1 MVRWPEHLFTGAEF
15 LSFAS
20 VLLRQREIKRSRLV
34 TCKRVRAVIR
44 FIKGKAGAARYT
56 CDTSCRIRHANFFSH
71 HKRERRVSLTVIAQ
85 RMGNTSFQR
94 LVTGLVLSTLLVGCS
109 STKSSNVRVVD
120 RNNAVAQRPTVT
132 TGQYV
137 VRPGDTM
144 FSIAFRYGWDYKAL
158 AARNNI
164 PTPYTIHPG
173 QTIRFDG
180 RTGSTPTAVVSNS
193 SSSPSSSSKT
203 TVIRRQANGT
213 TTTTVTGSGA
223 GSTGAA
229 PSVASKSAPTPL
241 PPAGPAPTGWGWP
254 SNGILIGKFSSNGS
268 LNKGIDI
275 AGDLGQPVLAAS
287 DGTVVYAGSGL
298 RGYGELVIIKHS
310 ETYVSA
316 YGHNRRLL
324 VREGQQVKV
333 GQTIAEMGSTG
344 TDRVK
349 LHFEIRRQGKPVD
362 PLQFLPRR

>member
-1 MVRWPEHLFTGAEF
+1 
-15 LSFAS
+15 
-20 VLLRQREIKRSRLV
+20 
-34 TCKRVRAVIR
+34 
-44 FIKGKAGAARYT
+44 
-56 CDTSCRIRHANFFSH
+56 
-71 HKRERRVSLTVIAQ
+71 VSLTVIAQ
-85 RMGNTSFQR
+85 RMGTTSFQR
-94 LVTGLVLSTLLVGCS
+94 LMIGLALSSLLVGCS
-109 STKSSNVRVVD
+109 STKSSSVGVVERSHNV
-120 RNNAVAQRPTVT
+120 APQRPTVT
-132 TGQYV
+132 TGEYA
-137 VRPGDTM
+137 VRRGDTL

-164 PTPYTIHPG
+164 AEPYTIHPG
-173 QTIRFDG
+173 QVIRFDG
-180 RTGSTPTAVVSNS
+180 RTGTAPATVVTSTQS
-193 SSSPSSSSKT
+193 SASSSSKT
-203 TVIRRQANGT
+203 TVIRRPAGT
-213 TTTTVTGSGA
+213 TTAPATAATTS
-223 GSTGAA
+223 
-229 PSVASKSAPTPL
+229 PASKPAPAPVA
-241 PPAGPAPTGWGWP
+241 PAGPAPTGWGWP
-254 SNGILIGKFSSNGS
+254 SNGVLIGKFSSNGS

-298 RGYGELVIIKHS
+298 RGYGELVIIKHN

-316 YGHNRRLL
+316 YGHNRKLL

>member
-1 MVRWPEHLFTGAEF
+1 MSFDRKTRCSRSLFATAGTTKPSPHVTTF
-15 LSFAS
+15 L
-20 VLLRQREIKRSRLV
+20 RRIRSI
-34 TCKRVRAVIR
+34 RVRQFALMV
-44 FIKGKAGAARYT
+44 APVQ
-56 CDTSCRIRHANFFSH
+56 
-71 HKRERRVSLTVIAQ
+71 RRRGGECNRV
-85 RMGNTSFQR
+85 QR
-94 LVTGLVLSTLLVGCS
+94 LRRRENHGNPASGEWHNDQL
-109 STKSSNVRVVD
+109 
-120 RNNAVAQRPTVT
+120 PTV
-132 TGQYV
+132 V
-137 VRPGDTM
+137 
-144 FSIAFRYGWDYKAL
+144 
-158 AARNNI
+158 
-164 PTPYTIHPG
+164 
-173 QTIRFDG
+173 
-180 RTGSTPTAVVSNS
+180 
-193 SSSPSSSSKT
+193 
-203 TVIRRQANGT
+203 
-213 TTTTVTGSGA
+213 
-223 GSTGAA
+223 A
-229 PSVASKSAPTPL
+229 PSVASKPAPAPM

-310 ETYVSA
+310 DTYVSA

>member
-1 MVRWPEHLFTGAEF
+1 VSRT
-15 LSFAS
+15 
-20 VLLRQREIKRSRLV
+20 VIRQRS
-34 TCKRVRAVIR
+34 
-44 FIKGKAGAARYT
+44 FSKG
-56 CDTSCRIRHANFFSH
+56 
-71 HKRERRVSLTVIAQ
+71 
-85 RMGNTSFQR
+85 FQR
-94 LVTGLVLSTLLVGCS
+94 LLIGVALSVLLVGCS
-109 STKSSNVRVVD
+109 SSPSGGVRVVD
-120 RNNAVAQRPTVT
+120 RNSNAAPQRPTVT

-137 VRPGDTM
+137 VRRGDTL

-158 AARNNI
+158 AARNQI
-164 PTPYTIHPG
+164 PEPYTIRPG

-180 RTGSTPTAVVSNS
+180 RSNS
-193 SSSPSSSSKT
+193 TSSGVVAVPGRATSTTSTQTSASGSVKT
-203 TVIRRQANGT
+203 TVISKPVA
-213 TTTTVTGSGA
+213 TV
-223 GSTGAA
+223 
-229 PSVASKSAPTPL
+229 PSVSA
-241 PPAGPAPTGWGWP
+241 PPAGPAGPAPKGWTWP
-254 SNGILIGKFSSNGS
+254 SNGVLIGKFSSNGS

-287 DGTVVYAGSGL
+287 DGSVVYAGSGL

-310 ETYVSA
+310 DTYVSA

-324 VREGQQVKV
+324 VREGQQVKA

>member
-1 MVRWPEHLFTGAEF
+1 MSRTVI
-15 LSFAS
+15 
-20 VLLRQREIKRSRLV
+20 RQRS
-34 TCKRVRAVIR
+34 
-44 FIKGKAGAARYT
+44 FSKG
-56 CDTSCRIRHANFFSH
+56 
-71 HKRERRVSLTVIAQ
+71 
-85 RMGNTSFQR
+85 FQR
-94 LVTGLVLSTLLVGCS
+94 LLIGVALSVLLVGCS
-109 STKSSNVRVVD
+109 SSPSGGVRVVD
-120 RNNAVAQRPTVT
+120 RNSNAAPQRPTVT

-137 VRPGDTM
+137 VRRGDTL

-158 AARNNI
+158 AARNQI
-164 PTPYTIHPG
+164 PEPYTIRPG

-180 RTGSTPTAVVSNS
+180 RSNS
-193 SSSPSSSSKT
+193 TSSGVVAVPGRATSTTSTQTSASGSVKT
-203 TVIRRQANGT
+203 TVISKPVA
-213 TTTTVTGSGA
+213 TV
-223 GSTGAA
+223 
-229 PSVASKSAPTPL
+229 PSVSA
-241 PPAGPAPTGWGWP
+241 PPAGPAGPAPKGWTWP
-254 SNGILIGKFSSNGS
+254 SNGVLIGKFSSNGS

-287 DGTVVYAGSGL
+287 DGSVVYAGSGL

-310 ETYVSA
+310 DTYVSA

-324 VREGQQVKV
+324 VREGQQVKA

>member
-1 MVRWPEHLFTGAEF
+1 MSRTVI
-15 LSFAS
+15 
-20 VLLRQREIKRSRLV
+20 RQRS
-34 TCKRVRAVIR
+34 
-44 FIKGKAGAARYT
+44 FSKG
-56 CDTSCRIRHANFFSH
+56 
-71 HKRERRVSLTVIAQ
+71 
-85 RMGNTSFQR
+85 FQR
-94 LVTGLVLSTLLVGCS
+94 LLIGIALSVLLVGCS
-109 STKSSNVRVVD
+109 SSPSGGVRVVD
-120 RNNAVAQRPTVT
+120 RNSNAAPQRPTVT

-137 VRPGDTM
+137 VRRGDTL

-158 AARNNI
+158 AARNQI
-164 PTPYTIHPG
+164 PEPYTIRPG

-180 RTGSTPTAVVSNS
+180 RSNSTSAVVASRPGGATSTTSTQTS
-193 SSSPSSSSKT
+193 SSGSVKT
-203 TVIRRQANGT
+203 TVISKP
-213 TTTTVTGSGA
+213 V
-223 GSTGAA
+223 AA
-229 PSVASKSAPTPL
+229 VPSVSAPPL
-241 PPAGPAPTGWGWP
+241 GPAGPAPKGWTWP
-254 SNGILIGKFSSNGS
+254 SNGVLIGKFASNGS

-287 DGTVVYAGSGL
+287 DGSVVYAGSGL

-310 ETYVSA
+310 DTYVSA

-324 VREGQQVKV
+324 VREGQQVKA

>member
-1 MVRWPEHLFTGAEF
+1 M
-15 LSFAS
+15 
-20 VLLRQREIKRSRLV
+20 
-34 TCKRVRAVIR
+34 
-44 FIKGKAGAARYT
+44 
-56 CDTSCRIRHANFFSH
+56 
-71 HKRERRVSLTVIAQ
+71 SLTVIQQ
-85 RMGNTSFQR
+85 RISSTSFQR
-94 LVTGLVLSTLLVGCS
+94 LVIGIALGFLLVGCS
-109 STKSSNVRVVD
+109 SKSPSGAPVVD
-120 RNNAVAQRPTVT
+120 RTKAAAPQRQPVT

-137 VRPGDTM
+137 VRRSDTL
-144 FSIAFRYGWDYKAL
+144 FSIAFRYGWDWKAL
-158 AARNNI
+158 AERNQI
-164 PTPYTIHPG
+164 PAPYTIHPG

-180 RTGSTPTAVVSNS
+180 RSNSTPTSVVSAPPPVVS
-193 SSSPSSSSKT
+193 TPSVVGSKPET
-203 TVIRRQANGT
+203 APSGSFKKTVISP
-213 TTTTVTGSGA
+213 TVGVV
-223 GSTGAA
+223 
-229 PSVASKSAPTPL
+229 PVVVPTPEST
-241 PPAGPAPTGWGWP
+241 PATTPVQAVGRSPTGWAWP

-287 DGTVVYAGSGL
+287 DGSVVYAGSGL

-310 ETYVSA
+310 DTYVSA

-362 PLQFLPRR
+362 PLEFLPRR

>member
-1 MVRWPEHLFTGAEF
+1 M
-15 LSFAS
+15 
-20 VLLRQREIKRSRLV
+20 
-34 TCKRVRAVIR
+34 
-44 FIKGKAGAARYT
+44 
-56 CDTSCRIRHANFFSH
+56 
-71 HKRERRVSLTVIAQ
+71 SLTVIAQ
-85 RMGNTSFQR
+85 RMGITGFQR

-109 STKSSNVRVVD
+109 STKSSDVRVVD
-120 RNNAVAQRPTVT
+120 RKNAVAQRPVVT

-137 VRPGDTM
+137 VRPKDTL

-164 PTPYTIHPG
+164 PEPYTIHPG

-180 RTGSTPTAVVSNS
+180 RTGSTSTAPTEVVSSSNS
-193 SSSPSSSSKT
+193 TPSSSSKT

-213 TTTTVTGSGA
+213 TTSTTVV
-223 GSTGAA
+223 A
-229 PSVASKSAPTPL
+229 PSVANKPAPEPL

>member
-1 MVRWPEHLFTGAEF
+1 M
-15 LSFAS
+15 
-20 VLLRQREIKRSRLV
+20 
-34 TCKRVRAVIR
+34 
-44 FIKGKAGAARYT
+44 
-56 CDTSCRIRHANFFSH
+56 
-71 HKRERRVSLTVIAQ
+71 SLTVIAQ
-85 RMGNTSFQR
+85 RMSTTSFQR
-94 LVTGLVLSTLLVGCS
+94 LVTGLVLSALLVGCS
-109 STKSSNVRVVD
+109 STKSSSAGVVD
-120 RNNAVAQRPTVT
+120 RSKTAPQRPVVT

-137 VRPGDTM
+137 VRPKDTL

-173 QTIRFDG
+173 QIIRFDG
-180 RTGSTPTAVVSNS
+180 RTGSTPTTVVNASD
-193 SSSPSSSSKT
+193 SSPSSSSKT
-203 TVIRRQANGT
+203 TVIRRQANGAT
-213 TTTTVTGSGA
+213 TTTTVV
-223 GSTGAA
+223 A
-229 PSVASKSAPTPL
+229 PSVASKPAPAPL

>member
-1 MVRWPEHLFTGAEF
+1 M
-15 LSFAS
+15 
-20 VLLRQREIKRSRLV
+20 
-34 TCKRVRAVIR
+34 
-44 FIKGKAGAARYT
+44 
-56 CDTSCRIRHANFFSH
+56 
-71 HKRERRVSLTVIAQ
+71 SLTVIAQ
-85 RMGNTSFQR
+85 RMSSKSFQR
-94 LVTGLVLSTLLVGCS
+94 LAAGLLLSTTLALLAACS
-109 STKSSNVRVVD
+109 STPKNGVNVVD
-120 RNNAVAQRPTVT
+120 RNGVAQRPAVT
-132 TGQYV
+132 TGQYA
-137 VRPGDTM
+137 VRRGDTL
-144 FSIAFRYGWDYKAL
+144 FSIAFRYGWDWKAL

-164 PTPYTIHPG
+164 AAPFTIVPG
-173 QTIRFDG
+173 QVIRFDG
-180 RTGSTPTAVVSNS
+180 RSGSQPAGATSTTVVS
-193 SSSPSSSSKT
+193 SSSGSKT
-203 TVIRRQANGT
+203 TVIKRPGT
-213 TTTTVTGSGA
+213 
-223 GSTGAA
+223 
-229 PSVASKSAPTPL
+229 VASTPAPAPAL
-241 PPAGPAPTGWGWP
+241 PAGPAPKGWGWP

-310 ETYVSA
+310 DTYVSA

-333 GQTIAEMGSTG
+333 GQKIAEMGSTG

>member
-1 MVRWPEHLFTGAEF
+1 M
-15 LSFAS
+15 
-20 VLLRQREIKRSRLV
+20 
-34 TCKRVRAVIR
+34 
-44 FIKGKAGAARYT
+44 
-56 CDTSCRIRHANFFSH
+56 
-71 HKRERRVSLTVIAQ
+71 SLTGLAQ
-85 RMGNTSFQR
+85 RMSKTSFHR
-94 LVTGLVLSTLLVGCS
+94 LVLGLVFSSVLVGCS
-109 STKSSNVRVVD
+109 SSPSSGARVVD
-120 RNNAVAQRPTVT
+120 RNSAVPQKPTVT

-137 VRPGDTM
+137 VRKGDTL

-164 PTPYTIHPG
+164 PVPYTIHPG

-180 RTGSTPTAVVSNS
+180 RTGSTPAAVVTNTT
-193 SSSPSSSSKT
+193 SSPSSSSKT
-203 TVIRRQANGT
+203 TIITRPAGT
-213 TTTTVTGSGA
+213 ASPTI
-223 GSTGAA
+223 
-229 PSVASKSAPTPL
+229 ASKPAPAPL

-254 SNGILIGKFSSNGS
+254 SNGVLIGKFSSNGS

-310 ETYVSA
+310 DTYVSA

>member
-1 MVRWPEHLFTGAEF
+1 M
-15 LSFAS
+15 
-20 VLLRQREIKRSRLV
+20 
-34 TCKRVRAVIR
+34 
-44 FIKGKAGAARYT
+44 
-56 CDTSCRIRHANFFSH
+56 
-71 HKRERRVSLTVIAQ
+71 SLTVIAQ
-85 RMGNTSFQR
+85 RMGTKSFQR

-109 STKSSNVRVVD
+109 SSKTSDVRVVD
-120 RNNAVAQRPTVT
+120 RNNAVPQRPVVT

-137 VRPGDTM
+137 VRPKDTL

-180 RTGSTPTAVVSNS
+180 RTGSTPAPVESATDST
-193 SSSPSSSSKT
+193 PSSSLKT

-213 TTTTVTGSGA
+213 TTSSAVV
-223 GSTGAA
+223 A
-229 PSVASKSAPTPL
+229 PSVATKPAPAPM

-310 ETYVSA
+310 DTYVSA

>member
-1 MVRWPEHLFTGAEF
+1 M
-15 LSFAS
+15 
-20 VLLRQREIKRSRLV
+20 
-34 TCKRVRAVIR
+34 
-44 FIKGKAGAARYT
+44 
-56 CDTSCRIRHANFFSH
+56 
-71 HKRERRVSLTVIAQ
+71 SLTVIAQ
-85 RMGNTSFQR
+85 RMGITSLKR
-94 LVTGLVLSTLLVGCS
+94 LVTGLLLSTLLVGCS
-109 STKSSNVRVVD
+109 STPSGNVRVVD
-120 RNNAVAQRPTVT
+120 RNNATPQRPTVT

-137 VRPGDTM
+137 VRRGDTL

-164 PTPYTIHPG
+164 PAPYTIHPG

-180 RTGSTPTAVVSNS
+180 RSGSTPTAVVTQSGS
-193 SSSPSSSSKT
+193 TPSSSSKT
-203 TVIRRQANGT
+203 TVIRRPVGPT
-213 TTTTVTGSGA
+213 TATI
-223 GSTGAA
+223 
-229 PSVASKSAPTPL
+229 PSVANKPAPAPM
-241 PPAGPAPTGWGWP
+241 PPAGPAATGWGWP
-254 SNGILIGKFSSNGS
+254 SNGVLIGKFSSNGS

-275 AGDLGQPVLAAS
+275 AGDLGQPVFAAS

-310 ETYVSA
+310 DTYVSA

>member
-1 MVRWPEHLFTGAEF
+1 MRTNSYH
-15 LSFAS
+15 
-20 VLLRQREIKRSRLV
+20 RLV
-34 TCKRVRAVIR
+34 VGLLLSATLALL
-44 FIKGKAGAARYT
+44 AA
-56 CDTSCRIRHANFFSH
+56 
-71 HKRERRVSLTVIAQ
+71 
-85 RMGNTSFQR
+85 
-94 LVTGLVLSTLLVGCS
+94 CS
-109 STKSSNVRVVD
+109 SSPKNGVRVVD
-120 RNNAVAQRPTVT
+120 RNGVAQRPAVT

-137 VRPGDTM
+137 VRRGDTL
-144 FSIAFRYGWDYKAL
+144 FSIAFRYGWDWKAL

-164 PTPYTIHPG
+164 GAPFTIVPG

-180 RTGSTPTAVVSNS
+180 RAGARPTAVATSTVT
-193 SSSPSSSSKT
+193 SPSSGSKT
-203 TVIRRQANGT
+203 TVIKRQAT
-213 TTTTVTGSGA
+213 ATK
-223 GSTGAA
+223 AA
-229 PSVASKSAPTPL
+229 VAPAPL
-241 PPAGPAPTGWGWP
+241 PAGPAPKGWGWP
-254 SNGILIGKFSSNGS
+254 ANGILIGKFSSNGS

-287 DGTVVYAGSGL
+287 DGSVVYAGSGL

-310 ETYVSA
+310 DTYVSA

>member
-1 MVRWPEHLFTGAEF
+1 
-15 LSFAS
+15 
-20 VLLRQREIKRSRLV
+20 
-34 TCKRVRAVIR
+34 
-44 FIKGKAGAARYT
+44 
-56 CDTSCRIRHANFFSH
+56 
-71 HKRERRVSLTVIAQ
+71 
-85 RMGNTSFQR
+85 MGITSFQR
-94 LVTGLVLSTLLVGCS
+94 LMISLVLSSLLVGCS
-109 STKSSNVRVVD
+109 STKSSSVRVVD
-120 RNNAVAQRPTVT
+120 RNSAVAQRPTVT

-137 VRPGDTM
+137 VRRGDTL

-164 PTPYTIHPG
+164 PEPFTIHPG

-180 RTGSTPTAVVSNS
+180 RSGAAPTTVVTTSQS
-193 SSSPSSSSKT
+193 SASSSSKT
-203 TVIRRQANGT
+203 TVTRRPVG
-213 TTTTVTGSGA
+213 V
-223 GSTGAA
+223 A
-229 PSVASKSAPTPL
+229 PATPSKSTPAPL

-254 SNGILIGKFSSNGS
+254 ANGILIGKFSSNGS

-298 RGYGELVIIKHS
+298 RGYGELVIIKHN

>member
-1 MVRWPEHLFTGAEF
+1 MSRTVI
-15 LSFAS
+15 
-20 VLLRQREIKRSRLV
+20 RQRS
-34 TCKRVRAVIR
+34 
-44 FIKGKAGAARYT
+44 FSKG
-56 CDTSCRIRHANFFSH
+56 
-71 HKRERRVSLTVIAQ
+71 
-85 RMGNTSFQR
+85 FQR
-94 LVTGLVLSTLLVGCS
+94 LLIGVALSVLLVGCS
-109 STKSSNVRVVD
+109 SSPSGGVRVVD
-120 RNNAVAQRPTVT
+120 RNSNAAPQRPTVT

-137 VRPGDTM
+137 VRRGDTL

-158 AARNNI
+158 AARNQI
-164 PTPYTIHPG
+164 PEPYTIRPG

-180 RTGSTPTAVVSNS
+180 RSNS
-193 SSSPSSSSKT
+193 TSSGVAVSPGAVRSGAASTTTSTQTSASGSVKT
-203 TVIRRQANGT
+203 TVISKPVVA
-213 TTTTVTGSGA
+213 V
-223 GSTGAA
+223 
-229 PSVASKSAPTPL
+229 PSVSAPPQG
-241 PPAGPAPTGWGWP
+241 PAGPAPKGWTWP
-254 SNGILIGKFSSNGS
+254 SNGVLIGKFSSNGS

-287 DGTVVYAGSGL
+287 DGSVVYAGSGL

-310 ETYVSA
+310 DTYVSA

-324 VREGQQVKV
+324 VREGQQVKA